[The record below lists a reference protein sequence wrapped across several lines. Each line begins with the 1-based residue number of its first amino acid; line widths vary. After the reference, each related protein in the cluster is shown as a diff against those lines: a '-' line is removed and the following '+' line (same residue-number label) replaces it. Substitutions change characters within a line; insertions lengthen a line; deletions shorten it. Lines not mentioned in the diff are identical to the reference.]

1 MPSVQDFE
9 KLGLFYLGREYD
21 LENRR
26 RTEGTVLYDSRDLV
40 THAVCLGM
48 TGSGKTGLC
57 LSLLEEAAIDGVP
70 AIAIDP
76 KGDITNLLL
85 TFPRLAPEEFRPW
98 VAEDDA
104 RRKGLDPD
112 AFAAAE
118 AARWSKGLAEWG
130 QDAARIERLR
140 AAVEFSIY
148 TPRSRAGRGLSIL
161 KSFAAPPPAVRD
173 DADAL
178 GERIRAAATSLLS
191 LVGLDADPIRSRE
204 HALVS
209 TLLENAWR
217 AGRDQTIEGIVAE
230 VQRPPVT
237 RIGALDLDSFFPEKD
252 RFELAMRLNGLLAAP
267 GFDAWLQGDPLDIG
281 GLLFTPQGRPR
292 VSIISTAHL
301 SETERMFVTALVLA
315 EAVAWVRAQLGTSSL
330 RAILYMD
337 EVFGYLPPVA
347 NPPSKEPLLTLLKQ
361 ARAGGLGLVLATQNP
376 VDLDYKALSN
386 AGTWFLGRLQT
397 ERDKARVLD
406 GLTSAAAG
414 ATFDRARADEVLSAL
429 TTRIFLMHNV
439 HESEP
444 VVFETRWAMSYL
456 RGPLGRDEIS
466 RLSHGSPRIPETSHG
481 SPRISETSHGSPRI
495 SAASRPV
502 VPSQVRELFGSATT
516 AAPHYEPALYASARL
531 EYRDPKRGVDVSKTI
546 NYLVP
551 LVSRPDALD
560 FDAARETPLAP
571 DGFATEPAPN
581 ATFGD
586 LPPDALKVKSYAAWK
601 QQMFKRLVQCERLEL
616 FRSDA
621 FDLVSEPG
629 ESERD
634 FRARLQARARETR
647 DELTAKLRQKYS
659 GRTAALTERIRRAE
673 HAVARES
680 EQMKSAGWQTA
691 VSLGATVLGALL
703 GRKTVSASTVGRA
716 TTTARGGLR
725 SMKEREDVQ
734 RAEENVQVL
743 KEQLAAIEAEAAA
756 AIEAEGAAADPQGP
770 LGRIALEPKPSKSG
784 VEAIALAWIPIV
796 LVLII
801 ATTAG
806 AQTKP
811 RARDIGVPF
820 DGTPGPLN
828 AITDVGG
835 VEVGVTTLTS
845 GPARTGVTAILPR
858 GKSSSDPAFAGWF
871 SLNGN
876 GEMTGTTWI
885 EEAGFLEGAVFI
897 TNTHSV
903 GVVRDAAIAWSTKH
917 GKLFQAWSL
926 PVVAET
932 YDGGLNDINGFH
944 VKPEH
949 VFAALDGARG
959 GPVAEGNVGGGTGMR
974 CYGFKCGT
982 GTASRK
988 IAAEAGGYTVGVL
1001 VQANMGLRHQLLVA
1015 GAPVGKELA
1024 ERSAGLKPEPSQVRL
1039 KPDSTGTGEEE
1050 LGSIIIVVATDAPL
1064 LPHQLKRIARRASH
1078 GLARTGATSGNGS
1091 GDIFIAFST
1100 ANAGAASVPDAAQV
1114 SMVSNRRISAL
1125 FEATVQA
1132 TEEAIVNALVAA
1144 ETMTGADGRAVE
1156 AISHDRLRDA
1166 LRKYNRLLGR

>member
-1 MPSVQDFE
+1 VQDFE

-21 LENRR
+21 LDRKQR
-26 RTEGTVLYDSRDLV
+26 SDVPVLYESRDLV
-40 THAVCLGM
+40 THAVCVGM

-76 KGDITNLLL
+76 KGDIGNLLL

-98 VAEDDA
+98 IAADEA

-118 AARWSKGLAEWG
+118 AARWAKGLAEWG

-140 AAVEFSIY
+140 AAAEFTIY

-161 KSFAAPPPAVRD
+161 ASFAAPPQSVRA
-173 DADAL
+173 DAEAL
-178 GERIRAAATSLLS
+178 GERIRSAATSLLS
-191 LVGLDADPIRSRE
+191 LVGLDVDPLKSRE

-209 TLLENAWR
+209 TLLGHAWR
-217 AGRDQTIEGIVAE
+217 ASRDLTIDAIVAE
-230 VQRPPVT
+230 VQRPPIT
-237 RIGALDLDSFFPEKD
+237 RIGALDLESFLPEKD

-267 GFDAWLQGDPLDIG
+267 GFDAWLEGDPLDVG

-292 VSIISTAHL
+292 MSIISIAHL
-301 SETERMFVTALVLA
+301 SDAERMFVTSLLLSEV
-315 EAVAWVRAQLGTSSL
+315 VSWVRAQPGTSTL

-347 NPPSKEPLLTLLKQ
+347 NPPSKAPLLTLLKQ
-361 ARAGGLGLVLATQNP
+361 ARAAGLGVVLATQNP

-414 ATFDRARADEVLSAL
+414 ATFDRAPADKVLSNL
-429 TTRIFLMHNV
+429 SSRIFLMHNV
-439 HESEP
+439 HEDEP

-456 RGPLGRDEIS
+456 RGPLGRDEIA
-466 RLSHGSPRIPETSHG
+466 RLSHGSPRIAETGHGLPRIPGGSPPVSGHG
-481 SPRISETSHGSPRI
+481 SPRIPDTGHGSPRI
-495 SAASRPV
+495 APRPI
-502 VPSQVRELFGSATT
+502 VPSQIRELFGPATG
-516 AAPHYEPALYASARL
+516 ASVHYEPALYASARL
-531 EYRDPKRGVDVSKTI
+531 EFRDTRSGIDTAKTI

-551 LVSRPDALD
+551 LRPGADAAD
-560 FDAARETPLAP
+560 WEAARETDLLP
-571 DGFATEPAPN
+571 DSFSPKPAAG
-581 ATFGD
+581 ATFGE
-586 LPPDALKVKSYAAWK
+586 LPPDALKVKPYATWK
-601 QQMFKRLVQCERLEL
+601 SQALKRLAQRERLEL
-616 FRSDA
+616 WKSDA
-621 FDLVSEPG
+621 FGMLSEPG

-634 FRARLQARARETR
+634 FRARLQARAHEKR
-647 DELTAKLRQKYS
+647 DELTSKLRQKYA

-673 HAVARES
+673 QAVARES
-680 EQMKSAGWQTA
+680 EQMQSAGWQTA
-691 VSLGATVLGALL
+691 VSLGATVIGALL
-703 GRKTVSASTVGRA
+703 GRKRVSASTVGRA

-725 SMKEREDVQ
+725 SMKEREDMR

-743 KEQLAAIEAEAAA
+743 KEQLAALEAEATPGLAP
-756 AIEAEGAAADPQGP
+756 EGAGADPQAP
-770 LGRIALEPKPSKSG
+770 LERIALEPKSSKTG
-784 VEAIALAWIPIV
+784 VDVFALAWIPV
-796 LVLII
+796 LLALMVV
-801 ATTAG
+801 AAS
-806 AQTKP
+806 AQSKP
-811 RARDIGVPF
+811 RARDLGIPF

-828 AITDVGG
+828 AITDVSG
-835 VEVGVTTLTS
+835 VEVGQTTLTT

-858 GKSSSDPAFAGWF
+858 GKTSADPAFAGWF

-917 GKLFQAWSL
+917 RKLFQPWSL

-949 VFAALDGARG
+949 VLAALDGARG

-974 CYGFKCGT
+974 CYGFKCGI

-988 IAAEAGGYTVGVL
+988 IAAEAGGYSVGVL
-1001 VQANMGLRHQLLVA
+1001 VQANMGLRPQLLVA
-1015 GAPVGKELA
+1015 GVPVGKELD
-1024 ERSAGLKPEPSQVRL
+1024 ERSAGLKPGP
-1039 KPDSTGTGEEE
+1039 TMEE
-1050 LGSIIIVVATDAPL
+1050 LGSIIIVVATDAPM
-1064 LPHQLKRIARRASH
+1064 LPHQLKRVARRASH

-1091 GDIFIAFST
+1091 GDIFIALST
-1100 ANAGAASVPDAAQV
+1100 ANAGAASVADAAQV
-1114 SMVSNRRISAL
+1114 SMISNRRISAV
-1125 FEATVQA
+1125 FDATVQA
-1132 TEEAIVNALVAA
+1132 TEEAIINALVAA
-1144 ETMTGADGRAVE
+1144 ETMTGADGRTVH
-1156 AISHDRLRDA
+1156 AIPHDRLRDA
-1166 LRKYNRLLGR
+1166 LRKYNRLAAK

>member
-21 LENRR
+21 LDARR
-26 RTEGTVLYDSRDLV
+26 RTDAPILYDSRDLV
-40 THAVCLGM
+40 THAVCVGM

-57 LSLLEEAAIDGVP
+57 LSLLEEAAIDGIP

-76 KGDITNLLL
+76 KGDIANLLL
-85 TFPRLAPEEFRPW
+85 TFPRLTPEEFRPW
-98 VAEDDA
+98 VAEDEA

-118 AARWSKGLAEWG
+118 AARWTKGLAEWG

-140 AAVEFSIY
+140 SAVEFSIY
-148 TPRSRAGRGLSIL
+148 TPRSRSGRGLSIL
-161 KSFAAPPPAVRD
+161 KSFSAPPAAVRD
-173 DADAL
+173 DPDAL
-178 GERIRAAATSLLS
+178 GDRIRAAATSLLS
-191 LVGLDADPIRSRE
+191 LVGIDADPLKSRE

-209 TLLENAWR
+209 TLLGNAWR
-217 AGRDQTIEGIVAE
+217 AGRDLTIEAIVGE
-230 VQRPPVT
+230 VQRPPVS
-237 RIGALDLDSFFPEKD
+237 RIGALDLESFFPEKD

-267 GFDAWLQGDPLDIG
+267 GFDAWLEGDPLDIG
-281 GLLFTPQGRPR
+281 GLLFTPQARPR
-292 VSIISTAHL
+292 LSIISTAHL
-301 SETERMFVTALVLA
+301 SEAERMFVTALVLS
-315 EAVAWVRAQLGTSSL
+315 ETVTWVRAQPGTSSL

-347 NPPSKEPLLTLLKQ
+347 NPPSKAPLLTLLKQ

-406 GLTSAAAG
+406 GLTSAASG
-414 ATFDRARADEVLSAL
+414 AAFDRARADSVLSGL
-429 TTRIFLMHNV
+429 TSRVFLMHNV
-439 HESEP
+439 HDEEP

-456 RGPLGRDEIS
+456 RGPLSRDEIA
-466 RLSHGSPRIPETSHG
+466 RLSRESPRSTGAPQEPG
-481 SPRISETSHGSPRI
+481 SAKTRPT
-495 SAASRPV
+495 AAARAAGTARPV
-502 VPSQVRELFGSATT
+502 VPSQVRELFGSTT
-516 AAPHYEPALYASARL
+516 GTGPHYEPNLYASARL
-531 EYRDPKRGVDVSKTI
+531 EYRDAKRGVDVSRTV

-551 LVSRPDALD
+551 FVPGPGALD
-560 FDAARETPLAP
+560 FEAAQETPLTP
-571 DGFATEPAPN
+571 DGFASEPAAD
-581 ATFGD
+581 ATFGE
-586 LPPDALKVKSYAAWK
+586 LPPDALKVKSYAGWK
-601 QQMFKRLVQCERLEL
+601 QQVLKRLAQRERLEL
-616 FRSDA
+616 FQSEA

-647 DELTAKLRQKYS
+647 DELTARLRQKYA
-659 GRTAALTERIRRAE
+659 GRTAALTDRIRRAE
-673 HAVARES
+673 QAVARES

-703 GRKTVSASTVGRA
+703 GRKSVRASTIGRA

-734 RAEENVQVL
+734 RAEENVQAL

-756 AIEAEGAAADPQGP
+756 AVEAEGAAADPQAP
-770 LGRIALEPKPSKSG
+770 LGRIALEPRPGKSA
-784 VEAIALAWIPIV
+784 VEVIALAWLPIA
-796 LVLII
+796 LVILL
-801 ATTAG
+801 ATAAG
-806 AQTKP
+806 APFDSLALAQGRQ
-811 RARDIGVPF
+811 RARDLGVPF

-828 AITDVGG
+828 AITDVTG
-835 VEVGVTTLTS
+835 VEVGMTTLTS

-858 GKSSSDPAFAGWF
+858 GRTSADPVFSGWF

-917 GKLFQAWSL
+917 GKLFQPWSL

-944 VKPEH
+944 VKPDH

-959 GPVAEGNVGGGTGMR
+959 GSVAEGNVGGGTGMR

-988 IAAEAGGYTVGVL
+988 IAAAAGAYTVGVL
-1001 VQANMGLRHQLLVA
+1001 VQANMGLRSQLLVA
-1015 GAPVGKELA
+1015 GVPVGKEL
-1024 ERSAGLKPEPSQVRL
+1024 EGSVSARLEPGPTDQ
-1039 KPDSTGTGEEE
+1039 EQ
-1050 LGSIIIVVATDAPL
+1050 GSIIIVVATDAPM
-1064 LPHQLKRIARRASH
+1064 LPHQLKRVARRASH

-1100 ANAGAASVPDAAQV
+1100 ANAGAASAKDSAQIA
-1114 SMVSNRRISAL
+1114 MLSNDRISAV

-1132 TEEAIVNALVAA
+1132 TEEAIINALVAA
-1144 ETMTGADGRAVE
+1144 ETMTGADGRSVQ
-1156 AISHDRLRDA
+1156 AIPLDRLREA
-1166 LRKYNRLLGR
+1166 LRKYNRSR

>member
-1 MPSVQDFE
+1 VQDFE

-21 LENRR
+21 LAARR
-26 RTEGTVLYDSRDLV
+26 RTEAPILYDSRDLV

-76 KGDITNLLL
+76 KGDIANLLL

-98 VAEDDA
+98 VAEDEA
-104 RRKGLDPD
+104 RRKGLDAD

-118 AARWSKGLAEWG
+118 AARWTKGLAEWG

-161 KSFAAPPPAVRD
+161 KSFAAPPPAIRD
-173 DADAL
+173 DPDAL

-191 LVGLDADPIRSRE
+191 LVGLDADPLKSRE

-209 TLLENAWR
+209 TLLGNAWR
-217 AGRDQTIEGIVAE
+217 AGRDLTIEAIVGE

-237 RIGALDLDSFFPEKD
+237 RIGALDLESFFPEKD

-267 GFDAWLQGDPLDIG
+267 GFDAWLEGDPLDVG

-292 VSIISTAHL
+292 LSIISTAHL
-301 SETERMFVTALVLA
+301 SEAERMFVTSLVLA
-315 EAVAWVRAQLGTSSL
+315 EAVTWVRAQPGTSSL

-347 NPPSKEPLLTLLKQ
+347 NPPSKGPLLTLLKQ

-406 GLTSAAAG
+406 GLTSAASG
-414 ATFDRARADEVLSAL
+414 AAFDRSRADAALSGL
-429 TTRIFLMHNV
+429 TSRVFLMHDV
-439 HESEP
+439 HETEP

-456 RGPLGRDEIS
+456 RGPLSRDEIV
-466 RLSHGSPRIPETSHG
+466 RLSHGSPRITGHGSPRIDTGTGHG
-481 SPRISETSHGSPRI
+481 SPRISETGKGST
-495 SAASRPV
+495 RPV
-502 VPSQVRELFGSATT
+502 VPSQVRELFGSAAG
-516 AAPHYEPALYASARL
+516 AASPHYEPALYTSARL
-531 EYRDPKRGVDVSKTI
+531 EYRDAKRGVDVSRTI

-551 LVSRPDALD
+551 FVPGPDALD
-560 FDAARETPLAP
+560 INAAQETPLTP
-571 DGFATEPAPN
+571 DGFASAPASD
-581 ATFGD
+581 ATFGE
-586 LPPDALKVKSYAAWK
+586 LPPDASKVKSYAAWK
-601 QQMFKRLVQCERLEL
+601 QQVLKRLAARERLEL
-616 FRSDA
+616 FQSEA

-634 FRARLQARARETR
+634 FRARLQARARERR
-647 DELTAKLRQKYS
+647 DELTVKLRQKYAA
-659 GRTAALTERIRRAE
+659 RTAALTERIRRAE
-673 HAVARES
+673 QAVARES

-725 SMKEREDVQ
+725 SMKEHEDVQ
-734 RAEENVQVL
+734 RAEENVQAL

-756 AIEAEGAAADPQGP
+756 AIEAEGAAADPQAP
-770 LGRIALEPKPSKSG
+770 LGRIALEPKPSKSA
-784 VEAIALAWIPIV
+784 VEVIALAWMPIA
-796 LVLII
+796 LVILL
-801 ATTAG
+801 ATAAG

-811 RARDIGVPF
+811 RARDLGIPF
-820 DGTPGPLN
+820 DGTAGPLN
-828 AITDVGG
+828 AITDVVG
-835 VEVGVTTLTS
+835 VEVGMTTLTS

-858 GKSSSDPAFAGWF
+858 GKASGDPVFSGWF

-917 GKLFQAWSL
+917 GKLFQPWSL

-949 VFAALDGARG
+949 VFTALDGARG
-959 GPVAEGNVGGGTGMR
+959 GTVAEGNVGGGTGMR

-988 IAAEAGGYTVGVL
+988 LAAEAGGYTVGVL
-1001 VQANMGLRHQLLVA
+1001 VQANMGLRSQLLVA
-1015 GAPVGKELA
+1015 GVPVGKELA
-1024 ERSAGLKPEPSQVRL
+1024 GSVSARL
-1039 KPDSTGTGEEE
+1039 KPGSTVIEQEQ
-1050 LGSIIIVVATDAPL
+1050 GSIIIVVATDAPM
-1064 LPHQLKRIARRASH
+1064 LPHQLKRVARRASH

-1100 ANAGAASVPDAAQV
+1100 ANAGAASAKGSPQV
-1114 SMVSNRRISAL
+1114 AMISNDRISAV

-1132 TEEAIVNALVAA
+1132 TEEAIINALVAA
-1144 ETMTGADGRAVE
+1144 ETMTGADGSTVQ

-1166 LRKYNRLLGR
+1166 LRKYNRLR

>member
-1 MPSVQDFE
+1 MQDFE

-26 RTEGTVLYDSRDLV
+26 RTEGMVLYDSRDLV

-76 KGDITNLLL
+76 KGDIANLLL
-85 TFPRLAPEEFRPW
+85 TFPRLAPDEFRPW
-98 VAEDDA
+98 VAEDEA
-104 RRKGLDPD
+104 RRKGLDLD

-148 TPRSRAGRGLSIL
+148 TPRSRSGRGLSIL
-161 KSFAAPPPAVRD
+161 KSFAAPPSAVRD

-191 LVGLDADPIRSRE
+191 LVGLDADPLNSRE
-204 HALVS
+204 HALIS
-209 TLLENAWR
+209 TLLGNAWR
-217 AGRDQTIEGIVAE
+217 AGRDLTIEGIVGE
-230 VQRPPVT
+230 VQRPPVS

-252 RFELAMRLNGLLAAP
+252 RFALAMRLNGLLAAP
-267 GFDAWLQGDPLDIG
+267 GFDAWLQGDPLDVG
-281 GLLFTPQGRPR
+281 GLLFTAEGRPR

-301 SETERMFVTALVLA
+301 SEAERMFVTALVLS
-315 EAVAWVRAQLGTSSL
+315 EVVTWVRAQRGTSSL

-347 NPPSKEPLLTLLKQ
+347 NPPSKQPLLTLLKQ
-361 ARAGGLGLVLATQNP
+361 ARASGLGLVLATQNP

-414 ATFDRARADEVLSAL
+414 ATFDRARADKVLSAL

-444 VVFETRWAMSYL
+444 VIFETRWAMSYL
-456 RGPLGRDEIS
+456 RGPLGPDEIS

-481 SPRISETSHGSPRI
+481 SPRIPAGKASEPARAGG
-495 SAASRPV
+495 AARPV

-516 AAPHYEPALYASARL
+516 AAPHYDPALYTSARL
-531 EYRDPKRGVDVSKTI
+531 EFRDTKRGVDVSKTI

-551 LVSRPDALD
+551 FVARPDALD
-560 FDAARETPLAP
+560 FDAVRETPLTP
-571 DGFATEPAPN
+571 DGFANEPAPD
-581 ATFGD
+581 ATFGE
-586 LPPDALKVKSYAAWK
+586 LPPDALKVKSYATWK
-601 QQMFKRLVQCERLEL
+601 QQVLKRLLQRERLEL

-647 DELTAKLRQKYS
+647 DELTAKLRQKYA

-673 HAVARES
+673 QAVARES

-716 TTTARGGLR
+716 TTTARGGVR

-734 RAEENVQVL
+734 RAEENVQAL

-756 AIEAEGAAADPQGP
+756 AIEAESAAADPRGP

-784 VEAIALAWIPIV
+784 VEAIALAWIPML
-796 LVLII
+796 LVLMI

-806 AQTKP
+806 
-811 RARDIGVPF
+811 RR
-820 DGTPGPLN
+820 
-828 AITDVGG
+828 
-835 VEVGVTTLTS
+835 
-845 GPARTGVTAILPR
+845 
-858 GKSSSDPAFAGWF
+858 
-871 SLNGN
+871 
-876 GEMTGTTWI
+876 
-885 EEAGFLEGAVFI
+885 
-897 TNTHSV
+897 
-903 GVVRDAAIAWSTKH
+903 
-917 GKLFQAWSL
+917 
-926 PVVAET
+926 
-932 YDGGLNDINGFH
+932 
-944 VKPEH
+944 
-949 VFAALDGARG
+949 
-959 GPVAEGNVGGGTGMR
+959 
-974 CYGFKCGT
+974 
-982 GTASRK
+982 
-988 IAAEAGGYTVGVL
+988 
-1001 VQANMGLRHQLLVA
+1001 
-1015 GAPVGKELA
+1015 
-1024 ERSAGLKPEPSQVRL
+1024 PS
-1039 KPDSTGTGEEE
+1039 
-1050 LGSIIIVVATDAPL
+1050 
-1064 LPHQLKRIARRASH
+1064 
-1078 GLARTGATSGNGS
+1078 LARATSGS
-1091 GDIFIAFST
+1091 RST
-1100 ANAGAASVPDAAQV
+1100 GRPVP
-1114 SMVSNRRISAL
+1114 
-1125 FEATVQA
+1125 
-1132 TEEAIVNALVAA
+1132 
-1144 ETMTGADGRAVE
+1144 
-1156 AISHDRLRDA
+1156 
-1166 LRKYNRLLGR
+1166 

>member
-1 MPSVQDFE
+1 MPVVQDFE

-57 LSLLEEAAIDGVP
+57 LCLLEEAAIDGVP

-76 KGDITNLLL
+76 KGDIANLLL
-85 TFPRLAPEEFRPW
+85 TFPRLAPDEFRPW
-98 VAEDDA
+98 VAEDEA

-140 AAVEFSIY
+140 AAAEFSIY

-161 KSFAAPPPAVRD
+161 KSFAAPPSAVRD

-178 GERIRAAATSLLS
+178 AERIRAAATSLLS
-191 LVGLDADPIRSRE
+191 LVGLDADPLNSRE
-204 HALVS
+204 HALIS
-209 TLLENAWR
+209 TLLGKAWR
-217 AGRDQTIEGIVAE
+217 AGRDLTIEGIVGE
-230 VQRPPVT
+230 VQRPPVS

-252 RFELAMRLNGLLAAP
+252 RFALAMRLNGLLAAP
-267 GFDAWLQGDPLDIG
+267 GFDAWLQGDPLDVG
-281 GLLFTPQGRPR
+281 GLLFTAEGRPR

-301 SETERMFVTALVLA
+301 SEAERMFITALVLS
-315 EAVAWVRAQLGTSSL
+315 EVVTWVRAQRGTSSL

-347 NPPSKEPLLTLLKQ
+347 NPPSKGPLMTLLKQ

-466 RLSHGSPRIPETSHG
+466 RLSHGSPRISDVSHG
-481 SPRISETSHGSPRI
+481 SSRITPTQESYGSPRI

-516 AAPHYEPALYASARL
+516 AAPHYEPALYTSARL
-531 EYRDPKRGVDVSKTI
+531 EYRDAKRGVDVSKTI

-551 LVSRPDALD
+551 FVSGPDSVD
-560 FDAARETPLAP
+560 FEAARETPLAP
-571 DGFATEPAPN
+571 DGFANEPAPN
-581 ATFGD
+581 ATFGE

-601 QQMFKRLVQCERLEL
+601 QQVLKRLMQRERLEL

-621 FDLVSEPG
+621 FDLVSDPG

-647 DELTAKLRQKYS
+647 DELTEKLRQKYA

-673 HAVARES
+673 QAVARES

-734 RAEENVQVL
+734 RAEENVQAL

-756 AIEAEGAAADPQGP
+756 AIEAEGAAADPLGP

-784 VEAIALAWIPIV
+784 VEAIALAWIPML
-796 LVLII
+796 LVLMI

-811 RARDIGVPF
+811 RARDLGIPF

-835 VEVGVTTLTS
+835 VEVGLTTLTA

-858 GKSSSDPAFAGWF
+858 GKSSADPAFAGWF

-917 GKLFQAWSL
+917 GKLFQPWSL

-959 GPVAEGNVGGGTGMR
+959 GLVAEGNVGGGTGMR

-988 IAAEAGGYTVGVL
+988 VAADRGGYTIGVL
-1001 VQANMGLRHQLLVA
+1001 VQANMGLRSQLLVA
-1015 GAPVGKELA
+1015 GVPVGKELDK
-1024 ERSAGLKPEPSQVRL
+1024 RSAGLKPGATM
-1039 KPDSTGTGEEE
+1039 TGDQEE
-1050 LGSIIIVVATDAPL
+1050 GSIIIVVATDAPM
-1064 LPHQLKRIARRASH
+1064 LPHQLKRVARRASH

-1100 ANAGAASVPDAAQV
+1100 ANPGAASSKDAAQV
-1114 SMVSNRRISAL
+1114 AMVSNERISAV

-1132 TEEAIVNALVAA
+1132 TEEAIINALVAA
-1144 ETMTGADGRAVE
+1144 ETMTGADGRAVQ
-1156 AISHDRLRDA
+1156 AISHDRLREA
-1166 LRKYNRLLGR
+1166 LRKYNRLPGK

>member
-1 MPSVQDFE
+1 VRDFE

-21 LENRR
+21 LDRKQR
-26 RTEGTVLYDSRDLV
+26 SDVPVLYESRDLV
-40 THAVCLGM
+40 THAVCVGM

-76 KGDITNLLL
+76 KGDIGNLLL

-98 VAEDDA
+98 IAEDEA

-118 AARWSKGLAEWG
+118 AARWAKGLAEWG
-130 QDAARIERLR
+130 QDAARIQRLR
-140 AAVEFSIY
+140 AAAEFTIY

-161 KSFAAPPPAVRD
+161 ASFAAPPQAIRA
-173 DADAL
+173 DAEAL

-191 LVGLDADPIRSRE
+191 LVGLDVDPLQSRE

-209 TLLENAWR
+209 TLLGQAWR
-217 AGRDQTIEGIVAE
+217 TGRDLTIDAIVAG
-230 VQRPPVT
+230 VQRPPIT
-237 RIGALDLDSFFPEKD
+237 RIGALDLESFFPEKD

-267 GFDAWLQGDPLDIG
+267 GFEEWLEGDPLDVG
-281 GLLFTPQGRPR
+281 GLLFTAQGRPR
-292 VSIISTAHL
+292 VSIISIAHL
-301 SETERMFVTALVLA
+301 SEAERMFVTSLLLSEV
-315 EAVAWVRAQLGTSSL
+315 VSWVRAQPGTSTL

-347 NPPSKEPLLTLLKQ
+347 NPPSKPPLLTLLKQ
-361 ARAGGLGLVLATQNP
+361 ARAAGLGVILATQNP

-406 GLTSAAAG
+406 GLTGAAAG
-414 ATFDRARADEVLSAL
+414 ATFDRARADKVLSAL
-429 TTRIFLMHNV
+429 SSRIFLMHNV
-439 HESEP
+439 HEDQP

-466 RLSHGSPRIPETSHG
+466 KLSGGLPRVAAGVGSPTVETAAQAAKRAPAAAAG
-481 SPRISETSHGSPRI
+481 TST
-495 SAASRPV
+495 RPV
-502 VPSQVRELFGSATT
+502 VPSQIRELFGPATGT
-516 AAPHYEPALYASARL
+516 AVHYEPALYASARL
-531 EYRDPKRGVDVSKTI
+531 EFRDARSGIDTAKTI

-551 LVSRPDALD
+551 LRPGADAAD
-560 FDAARETPLAP
+560 WEAARETELAP
-571 DGFATEPAPN
+571 DSFSAAPAAD
-581 ATFGD
+581 ATFGEV
-586 LPPDALKVKSYAAWK
+586 PPDALKVKTYAAWK
-601 QQMFKRLVQCERLEL
+601 SQVLKRLAQRERLEL
-616 FRSDA
+616 LKSEA
-621 FDLVSEPG
+621 FDMVSEPG

-634 FRARLQARARETR
+634 FRARLQARAHEKL
-647 DELTAKLRQKYS
+647 DELTAKLRQKYA
-659 GRTAALTERIRRAE
+659 GRTAALAERIRRAE
-673 HAVARES
+673 QAVARES
-680 EQMKSAGWQTA
+680 EQMQSAGWQTA
-691 VSLGATVLGALL
+691 VSLGATVVGALL
-703 GRKTVSASTVGRA
+703 GRKRISASTVGRA

-725 SMKEREDVQ
+725 SMKKREDVQ

-743 KEQLAAIEAEAAA
+743 KEQLAAIDAEASA
-756 AIEAEGAAADPQGP
+756 AIAAEGAAADPQGP
-770 LGRIALEPKPSKSG
+770 LEHIALESKSSRSG
-784 VEAIALAWIPIV
+784 VEVLALAWIPV
-796 LVLII
+796 LLALMVV
-801 ATTAG
+801 AAG

-811 RARDIGVPF
+811 RARDLGIPF

-835 VEVGVTTLTS
+835 VEVGQTTLTT

-858 GKSSSDPAFAGWF
+858 GKASADPAFAGWF

-876 GEMTGTTWI
+876 GEMTGTIWI

-917 GKLFQAWSL
+917 GKLFQPWSL

-944 VKPEH
+944 VKQEH
-949 VFAALDGARG
+949 VFAALDAARG

-974 CYGFKCGT
+974 CYGFKCGI

-1001 VQANMGLRHQLLVA
+1001 VQANMGLRDQLLVA

-1024 ERSAGLKPEPSQVRL
+1024 PSPAASASQG
-1039 KPDSTGTGEEE
+1039 DE
-1050 LGSIIIVVATDAPL
+1050 LGSIIIVVATDAPM
-1064 LPHQLKRIARRASH
+1064 LPHQLKRVARRASH

-1091 GDIFIAFST
+1091 GDIFVAFST
-1100 ANAGAASVPDAAQV
+1100 ANAGAASVADAAQV
-1114 SMVSNRRISAL
+1114 SMISNRRISAV
-1125 FEATVQA
+1125 FDATVQA
-1132 TEEAIVNALVAA
+1132 TEEAIINALIAA
-1144 ETMTGADGRAVE
+1144 ETMTGADGRTVQ
-1156 AISHDRLRDA
+1156 AIPHDKLREA
-1166 LRKYNRLLGR
+1166 LRKYNRLR

>member
-1 MPSVQDFE
+1 VQDFE

-21 LENRR
+21 LDARR
-26 RTEGTVLYDSRDLV
+26 RTDAPILYDSRDLV
-40 THAVCLGM
+40 THAVCVGM

-57 LSLLEEAAIDGVP
+57 LSLLEEAAIDGIP

-76 KGDITNLLL
+76 KGDIANLLL

-98 VAEDDA
+98 VAEDEA
-104 RRKGLDPD
+104 RQKGLDPD

-118 AARWSKGLAEWG
+118 AARWTKGLADWG
-130 QDAARIERLR
+130 QDAARIQRLR
-140 AAVEFSIY
+140 SAVEFSIY
-148 TPRSRAGRGLSIL
+148 TPRSRSGRGLSIL
-161 KSFAAPPPAVRD
+161 KSFSAPPAAVRD
-173 DADAL
+173 DPDAL
-178 GERIRAAATSLLS
+178 GDRIRSAATSLLS
-191 LVGLDADPIRSRE
+191 LVGIDADPLKSRE

-209 TLLENAWR
+209 TLLGHAWR
-217 AGRDQTIEGIVAE
+217 AGRDLTIEAIVGE
-230 VQRPPVT
+230 VQRPPIS
-237 RIGALDLDSFFPEKD
+237 RIGALDLESFFPEKD

-267 GFDAWLQGDPLDIG
+267 GFDAWLEGDPLDIG

-292 VSIISTAHL
+292 LSIISTAHL
-301 SETERMFVTALVLA
+301 SEAERMFVTSLVLS
-315 EAVAWVRAQLGTSSL
+315 ETVTWVRAQPGTSSL

-347 NPPSKEPLLTLLKQ
+347 NPPSKAPLLALLKQ

-406 GLTSAAAG
+406 GLTSAASG
-414 ATFDRARADEVLSAL
+414 AAFDRARADSVLSGL
-429 TTRIFLMHNV
+429 TSRVFLMHNV
-439 HESEP
+439 HDAEP

-456 RGPLGRDEIS
+456 RGPLSRDEIA
-466 RLSHGSPRIPETSHG
+466 RLSHGSPRITEGHG
-481 SPRISETSHGSPRI
+481 SPRITTDQGSKPPRG
-495 SAASRPV
+495 AAAPRPV
-502 VPSQVRELFGSATT
+502 VPSQVRELFGSTT
-516 AAPHYEPALYASARL
+516 GTAPHYEPNLYASVRL
-531 EYRDPKRGVDVSKTI
+531 EYRDGKRGVDVSKTV

-551 LVSRPDALD
+551 FVPGPDALD
-560 FDAARETPLAP
+560 FDAAQETPLTP
-571 DGFATEPAPN
+571 DGFTSEPA
-581 ATFGD
+581 ADAMFGE
-586 LPPDALKVKSYAAWK
+586 LSPDALKVKSYAGWK
-601 QQMFKRLVQCERLEL
+601 QQVLKRLAQRERLEL
-616 FRSDA
+616 FQSEA

-647 DELTAKLRQKYS
+647 DELTARLRQKYA

-673 HAVARES
+673 QAVARES

-703 GRKTVSASTVGRA
+703 GRKSVSASTVGRA

-734 RAEENVQVL
+734 RAEENVQAL

-756 AIEAEGAAADPQGP
+756 ALEAEGAAADLQAP
-770 LGRIALEPKPSKSG
+770 LGRIALEPKPSKSA
-784 VEAIALAWIPIV
+784 VDVIALAWMPIA
-796 LVLII
+796 LVILL
-801 ATTAG
+801 ATAAG

-811 RARDIGVPF
+811 RARDLGVPF

-828 AITDVGG
+828 AITDVTG
-835 VEVGVTTLTS
+835 VEVGMTTLTS

-858 GKSSSDPAFAGWF
+858 GKTSADPVFSGWF

-917 GKLFQAWSL
+917 GKLFQPWSL

-959 GPVAEGNVGGGTGMR
+959 GAVPEGNVGGGTGMR

-988 IAAEAGGYTVGVL
+988 IAAGAGGYTVGVL
-1001 VQANMGLRHQLLVA
+1001 VQANMGLRSQLLVA
-1015 GAPVGKELA
+1015 GVPVGKELA
-1024 ERSAGLKPEPSQVRL
+1024 ERPAGQ
-1039 KPDSTGTGEEE
+1039 EE
-1050 LGSIIIVVATDAPL
+1050 GSIIIVVATDAPM
-1064 LPHQLKRIARRASH
+1064 LPHQLKRVARRASH

-1100 ANAGAASVPDAAQV
+1100 ANAGAAAAKDSAHV
-1114 SMVSNRRISAL
+1114 AMISNDRISAV

-1132 TEEAIVNALVAA
+1132 TEEAIINALVAA
-1144 ETMTGADGRAVE
+1144 ETMTGADGRSVQAM
-1156 AISHDRLRDA
+1156 SHDRLREA
-1166 LRKYNRLLGR
+1166 LRKYNRLR